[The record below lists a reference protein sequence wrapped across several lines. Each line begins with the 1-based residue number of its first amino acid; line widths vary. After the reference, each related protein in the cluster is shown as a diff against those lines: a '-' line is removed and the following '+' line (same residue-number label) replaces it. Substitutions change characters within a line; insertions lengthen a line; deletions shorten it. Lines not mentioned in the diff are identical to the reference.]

1 MILQQFQTLCVP
13 ANTTEI
19 PALCL
24 VSLILLKDTHHL
36 FFYTELSS
44 PSSKMS
50 CLNSW
55 EDTLLPGILHG
66 LLLSYNSLPCFE
78 NTFISLTALGDRK
91 SLKEGYL
98 IHMCSPD
105 LQHLEGT
112 QPVFTESIR
121 ICCMLSSK
129 DWLHSFCQ
137 LELIFLDDCIS
148 LSSIQNTTQES
159 KATSK
164 GYNVLLSSV

>member
-1 MILQQFQTLCVP
+1 MDKKTPLSSLVPVYLHSFKFLGSVITSDLTLQQFQTLCVP

-24 VSLILLKDTHHL
+24 VSLILLTDTHHL

-66 LLLSYNSLPCFE
+66 LLLSYNSLQCFE
-78 NTFISLTALGDRK
+78 NTFISLTALGDGK
-91 SLKEGYL
+91 ILKDKKG
-98 IHMCSPD
+98 
-105 LQHLEGT
+105 
-112 QPVFTESIR
+112 V
-121 ICCMLSSK
+121 
-129 DWLHSFCQ
+129 
-137 LELIFLDDCIS
+137 
-148 LSSIQNTTQES
+148 SSICV
-159 KATSK
+159 
-164 GYNVLLSSV
+164 VLTPST